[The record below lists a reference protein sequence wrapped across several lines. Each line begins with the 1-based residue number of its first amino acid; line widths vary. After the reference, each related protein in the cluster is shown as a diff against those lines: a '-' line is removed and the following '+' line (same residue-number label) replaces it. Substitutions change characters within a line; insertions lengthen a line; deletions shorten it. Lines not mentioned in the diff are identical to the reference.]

1 MKGKKLTAR
10 GKENLAWLF
19 FVAPFIIGTICFFV
33 YPLISSFILS
43 FGDLD
48 KSRPGYHIEITGF
61 QNYYNAFFQSTVFV
75 PSLLKELKN
84 TLLKVPLTLVFS
96 LIIAIMLNKL
106 TLGKGLFRVVVLLP
120 FLLGTGAVMQQLL
133 TQGLDK
139 QIVNLSNGEIIPIS
153 MIQYISADLISLI
166 EAVFK
171 VIVRVLWGSGVQILL
186 FLSAL
191 QGISPALYEAAHI
204 DGANEYE
211 VFWKITFPMV
221 APITLLNMIYSI
233 INSFTDSSNS
243 VLNYIIDRSVTH
255 AQFGFSSAMGWIYFA
270 IIAIIIGLASLLIKG
285 YIKKGA

>member
-1 MKGKKLTAR
+1 M
-10 GKENLAWLF
+10 
-19 FVAPFIIGTICFFV
+19 
-33 YPLISSFILS
+33 
-43 FGDLD
+43 
-48 KSRPGYHIEITGF
+48 
-61 QNYYNAFFQSTVFV
+61 
-75 PSLLKELKN
+75 
-84 TLLKVPLTLVFS
+84 
-96 LIIAIMLNKL
+96 
-106 TLGKGLFRVVVLLP
+106 LLP